1 MKGKRENM
9 LNIRWGFIGGLMIL
23 SLACGFG
30 GGSATALPPGRPA
43 NFEVQVATATLN
55 VRQSRATRVAV
66 ESVPIEVTPLGDAP
80 THTPDPNATATPL
93 RLPTHTPT
101 LLPTPTTD
109 SETLGELGVELTTE
123 PDIAAVTEATTE
135 PDATTEPAAADVASE
150 AAAPEPAEP
159 VELDPPLEGG
169 DWDFEADYIP
179 WPNPH
184 GDPCPG
190 ASVAAGWIAF
200 AENGPYGSSCFN
212 ENLYQPNVFS
222 GAKSQEI
229 TFDFISANSGVL
241 RTIPTQPGHR
251 YTIVAYAKHDH
262 SIAPVE
268 MFLGIDY
275 TGSTVWDAETVEWHP
290 WDEGAEDTWTA
301 TEETVTAIGES
312 TTIFIRGFH
321 PMADKGG
328 KTVIDNASVLHLG
341 P

>member
-1 MKGKRENM
+1 MKGNYQDKRGR
-9 LNIRWGFIGGLMIL
+9 RWIFIGGLMML

-30 GGSATALPPGRPA
+30 GGAATALPPGRPA
-43 NFEVQVATATLN
+43 SFEVQVATATLN
-55 VRQSRATRVAV
+55 LSQSRATRAAV
-66 ESVPIEVTPLGDAP
+66 EAVPIEVTPLGDAP

-101 LLPTPTTD
+101 LPPTPTTD
-109 SETLGELGVELTTE
+109 SQTLESLGIELTTE
-123 PDIAAVTEATTE
+123 PDSTTE
-135 PDATTEPAAADVASE
+135 PDTTTEPESGDTASE
-150 AAAPEPAEP
+150 SAPPPPAEP

-190 ASVAAGWIAF
+190 ASVAGGWTAF

-241 RTIPTQPGHR
+241 RTIPTQAGHR

-275 TGSTVWDAETVEWHP
+275 TGDTVWDAETVEWHP

-312 TTIFIRGFH
+312 MTIFIRGFH